1 MTSESGPLGVRLTA
15 SQRRR
20 LTVAL
25 GKAEAALDAVR
36 QASTASEPLRLSA
49 EVADLPGGFPGPLRI
64 LANGLEQELRT
75 LADGLGLQP
84 LTSSRR
90 RHLLS
95 LCTTGAIGLYE
106 SRTRGLRGY
115 GAVDPLMGEVVD
127 PVLTRLETGLYQIAE
142 ALSDRT
148 EE

>member
-1 MTSESGPLGVRLTA
+1 MASDSGPLGVRLTD

-25 GKAEAALDAVR
+25 GQAEAALDAVR
-36 QASTASEPLRLSA
+36 HADVPTDQLRLTRES
-49 EVADLPGGFPGPLRI
+49 ADLPDGFPEPVRA
-64 LANGLEQELRT
+64 LADRLQAELRV

-84 LTSSRR
+84 LVSSRR

-106 SRTRGLRGY
+106 SRTRNLRGY
-115 GAVDPLMGEVVD
+115 GAVDPLMGEIVE
-127 PVLTRLETGLYQIAE
+127 PVLARLENGLYHIAGS
-142 ALSDRT
+142 LSGDT
-148 EE
+148 EG

>member
-36 QASTASEPLRLSA
+36 QASTS
-49 EVADLPGGFPGPLRI
+49 PGPLRLTAEAADLPDGFPGSLRV

-115 GAVDPLMGEVVD
+115 GAVDPLMGEIVD
-127 PVLTRLETGLYQIAE
+127 PVLARLETGLYQIAE

-148 EE
+148 EA

>member
-1 MTSESGPLGVRLTA
+1 MASESGPLGVRLTA

-25 GKAEAALDAVR
+25 GQAEAALVAVR
-36 QASTASEPLRLSA
+36 HAEVPTDQLRLTRES
-49 EVADLPGGFPGPLRI
+49 ADLPDGFPEPVRA
-64 LANGLEQELRT
+64 LADRLQAELRV

-84 LTSSRR
+84 LVSSRR

-106 SRTRGLRGY
+106 SRTRSLRGY
-115 GAVDPLMGEVVD
+115 GAVDPLMGEIVE
-127 PVLTRLETGLYQIAE
+127 PVLARLENGLYHIAGS
-142 ALSDRT
+142 LSGDT
-148 EE
+148 EG

>member
-1 MTSESGPLGVRLTA
+1 MTPESGPLGVRLTA

-25 GKAEAALDAVR
+25 SRAEDALDAVR
-36 QASTASEPLRLSA
+36 HASTASEPLRLSEEA
-49 EVADLPGGFPGPLRI
+49 ADLPDGFPGPLRA
-64 LANGLEQELRT
+64 LAHGLEEEIRG
-75 LADGLGLQP
+75 LADGLGLSP

-127 PVLTRLETGLYQIAE
+127 PVLSRIENGLYQIAE

-148 EE
+148 EG

>member
-1 MTSESGPLGVRLTA
+1 MTPDSGPLGVRLTP

-25 GKAEAALDAVR
+25 GKAEAALHAVP
-36 QASTASEPLRLSA
+36 QAGASSGTLRLSVEA
-49 EVADLPGGFPGPLRI
+49 PDLPDGFPGPLRA
-64 LANGLEQELRT
+64 LANSLELEIHT

-127 PVLTRLETGLYQIAE
+127 PVLTRLENGLYQIAE

>member
-36 QASTASEPLRLSA
+36 HADVVPEGLRLSA
-49 EVADLPGGFPGPLRI
+49 ESADVPDGFPGPLRA
-64 LANGLEQELRT
+64 LAEGLDAELRS
-75 LADGLGLQP
+75 LADGLALQP

-115 GAVDPLMGEVVD
+115 GTVDPRMGEVVD
-127 PVLTRLETGLYQIAE
+127 PVLARLEIGLYQIAE
-142 ALSDRT
+142 ALSERQ
-148 EE
+148 EG